1 MKIVGFTLSLTSE
14 SVSEE
19 FNFMAT
25 MNRLGK
31 SVHVLAAMAIATT
44 GMSTSALAGSGSI
57 PSQGGVKLAQRSL
70 AGQCRA
76 AKLSMPIY
84 RAADTTS
91 EAVRLLSANEQVT
104 LADDRVNA
112 NGFIR
117 VSSPAEGYVQ
127 AVNLTSCSDT
137 GSSSGSTSGSTGG
150 STSGGTPSASSKDLC
165 RRVVRPPQ
173 GLVIRREATTASAQ
187 VGSLAYLARVTITTI
202 PATVKQADNRDW
214 VEISA
219 PVRGWVSNGL
229 NSEPKSNLAYCE

>member
-1 MKIVGFTLSLTSE
+1 
-14 SVSEE
+14 
-19 FNFMAT
+19 MAT

-31 SVHVLAAMAIATT
+31 SVHALAVVAIATS
-44 GMSTSALAGSGSI
+44 GMTTSAVAGTDII
-57 PSQGGVKLAQRSL
+57 PSQGSVKLAQGSL

-76 AKLSMPIY
+76 AKLPMPVY

-104 LADDRVNA
+104 LADNRVNA

-117 VSSPAEGYVQ
+117 ISSPIEGYVQ

-137 GSSSGSTSGSTGG
+137 GSSSGGSSGG
-150 STSGGTPSASSKDLC
+150 SSDGTPSASSKDLC
-165 RRVVRPPQ
+165 RRVVRPTQ
-173 GLVIRREATTASAQ
+173 GLVIRREPTTTSAQ
-187 VGSLAYLARVTITTI
+187 VGRLAYLARVTITTI

-229 NSEPKSNLAYCE
+229 NTESKSNLAYCL

>member
-1 MKIVGFTLSLTSE
+1 
-14 SVSEE
+14 
-19 FNFMAT
+19 MAT

-44 GMSTSALAGSGSI
+44 GMSTSALAKTSSVS
-57 PSQGGVKLAQRSL
+57 SQGSVKLAQGSL

-76 AKLSMPIY
+76 SKLSMPVY

-104 LADDRVNA
+104 LADNRVNA

-117 VSSPAEGYVQ
+117 ISSPVEGYVQ

-137 GSSSGSTSGSTGG
+137 GSSSGSTSGGTTGG
-150 STSGGTPSASSKDLC
+150 TSSASSKDLC

-173 GLVIRREATTASAQ
+173 GLVIRREPTTASAQ
-187 VGSLAYLARVTITTI
+187 VGSLAYLARVTLTTI
-202 PATVKQADNRDW
+202 PATVKQVDNRDW

>member
-1 MKIVGFTLSLTSE
+1 
-14 SVSEE
+14 
-19 FNFMAT
+19 MAT

-44 GMSTSALAGSGSI
+44 GASTSAVAGTGSI
-57 PSQGGVKLAQRSL
+57 PSQGSVKLAQGSL
-70 AGQCRA
+70 VGQCRA
-76 AKLSMPIY
+76 TKLSMPVY

-104 LADDRVNA
+104 LADNRVNA

-117 VSSPAEGYVQ
+117 ISSPVEGYVQ

-137 GSSSGSTSGSTGG
+137 GSTSGSTSGSTGG
-150 STSGGTPSASSKDLC
+150 STSGGTPAASSKDLC
-165 RRVVRPPQ
+165 RRVVRPAQ
-173 GLVIRREATTASAQ
+173 GVVIRREPTTASAQ

-202 PATVKQADNRDW
+202 PPTVKQADNRDW

>member
-1 MKIVGFTLSLTSE
+1 
-14 SVSEE
+14 
-19 FNFMAT
+19 MAT

-44 GMSTSALAGSGSI
+44 GMSTSALAETGSVS
-57 PSQGGVKLAQRSL
+57 SQGSVKLAQGSL

-76 AKLSMPIY
+76 SKLSMPVY

-104 LADDRVNA
+104 LADNRVNA

-117 VSSPAEGYVQ
+117 ISSPVEGYVQ

-137 GSSSGSTSGSTGG
+137 GSSSGSTSGGTTGG
-150 STSGGTPSASSKDLC
+150 TSSASSKDLC

-173 GLVIRREATTASAQ
+173 GLVIRREPTTASAQ
-187 VGSLAYLARVTITTI
+187 VGSLAYLARVTLTTI
-202 PATVKQADNRDW
+202 PATVKQVDNRDW